1 MNSISLKFTSKFKKF
16 LDICT
21 NILNQVEKIPQ
32 KDYKKTMRLLE
43 KYKLFYIYKH
53 FFIDDPDKN
62 LALPQYK
69 IKNYLSLYKQKRTDI
84 DEFSTLPLYHS
95 KKEKTIYYIY
105 TDDSIKSSLS
115 IHNSIK
121 NIKEL
126 THINNSNNNLIRNL
140 LLTPVDDL
148 DYQLMIL
155 DNLQEETKI
164 DNKIS
169 KSSKEN
175 KERVIKNK
183 LDKIL
188 ILNSEEFVSLFEM
201 YQLYRE
207 LIKIKNRLQK
217 IKYLKKIEIIFEDYL
232 KDGFDFYNPYKK
244 NFIYEVIVIWKYIIK
259 RHYSLLKYTK
269 LIDETNN
276 LLWDN
281 QKLKSLINE
290 TQKEINLLNDL
301 LTVSHNVS

>member
-1 MNSISLKFTSKFKKF
+1 MNSISLKFSFKFNKF
-16 LDICT
+16 LDICK
-21 NILNQVEKIPQ
+21 NVLNQVEAIPQ
-32 KDYKKTMRLLE
+32 KDHKKLMLLLE

-53 FFIDDPDKN
+53 FFIDNHDKD
-62 LALPQYK
+62 LEIPQYE
-69 IKNYLSLYKQKRTDI
+69 IKTYISLYKQKRIDI
-84 DEFSTLPLYHS
+84 DKFSKLPFYHS
-95 KKEKTIYYIY
+95 KQEKTIYYIY
-105 TDDSIKSSLS
+105 ADDSIKSLLS

-121 NIKEL
+121 NIKESA
-126 THINNSNNNLIRNL
+126 HINNLNNSLIRDL

-155 DNLQEETKI
+155 DNLQEETEI
-164 DNKIS
+164 DNKIN
-169 KSSKEN
+169 KNSKEN

-244 NFIYEVIVIWKYIIK
+244 ILFMK
-259 RHYSLLKYTK
+259 
-269 LIDETNN
+269 
-276 LLWDN
+276 
-281 QKLKSLINE
+281 
-290 TQKEINLLNDL
+290 
-301 LTVSHNVS
+301 